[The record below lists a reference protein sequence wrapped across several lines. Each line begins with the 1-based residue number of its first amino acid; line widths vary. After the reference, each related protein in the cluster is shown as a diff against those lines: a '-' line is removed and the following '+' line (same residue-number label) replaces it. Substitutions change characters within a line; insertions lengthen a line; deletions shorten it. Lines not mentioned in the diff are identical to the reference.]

1 MPFIVI
7 IIILIYIVLLA
18 WTWHNLG
25 DMEKT
30 KKTLIIFIELIITY
44 LTTILIFNISKA
56 GIGYNNPEVENTM
69 KTLLVSVF
77 TGVNGLIWMPIV
89 SKNMDQVNE
98 GLIEKT
104 VLKTRVIVIG
114 IIFVICMVIEFN
126 YIKDTQKS
134 TIEMYNNVE
143 ERTVG
148 E

>member
-1 MPFIVI
+1 
-7 IIILIYIVLLA
+7 
-18 WTWHNLG
+18 
-25 DMEKT
+25 
-30 KKTLIIFIELIITY
+30 
-44 LTTILIFNISKA
+44 
-56 GIGYNNPEVENTM
+56 M